1 MKKILIIEDDLSI
14 AELEKDYLEA
24 EGFACTIVRNGTDGL
39 ESAKGKNWDLIILDL
54 MLPGTDGYSICR
66 SIRQTTEIPILMVSA
81 QKDDIDKIRGFGLGA
96 DDYITKPF
104 SPSELTAR
112 AKAHLSRYERLTGH
126 QTETQALAVRGLGL
140 DPETHKVTKN
150 GSNIDLT
157 VKEFEILRMLM
168 NSPDR
173 VFSKEE
179 IFDRIWGEK
188 FGDLSTVTVHV
199 RRLRERIED
208 RPSEP
213 EYIETV
219 WGVGYR
225 FKA

>member
-1 MKKILIIEDDLSI
+1 
-14 AELEKDYLEA
+14 
-24 EGFACTIVRNGTDGL
+24 
-39 ESAKGKNWDLIILDL
+39 
-54 MLPGTDGYSICR
+54 
-66 SIRQTTEIPILMVSA
+66 MVSA

-112 AKAHLSRYERLTGH
+112 AKAHLSRYERLKGH
-126 QTETQALAVRGLGL
+126 QTEIQVLAVRGLGL

-150 GSNIDLT
+150 GSSIDLT

-168 NSPDR
+168 KSPDR

-179 IFDRIWGEK
+179 IFNRIWGEK

-225 FKA
+225 FKT